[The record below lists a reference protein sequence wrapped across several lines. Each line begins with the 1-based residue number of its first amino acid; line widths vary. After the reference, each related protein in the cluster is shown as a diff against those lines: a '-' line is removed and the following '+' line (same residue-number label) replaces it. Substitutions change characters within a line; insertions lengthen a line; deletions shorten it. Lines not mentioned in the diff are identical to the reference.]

1 MQTTK
6 SNYEL
11 SQVIYQ
17 NQKQQY
23 KIGSLLYSSLLD
35 TDRTLSATEQN
46 YIKAVYDY
54 LLASINYQ
62 KAIGNY

>member
-6 SNYEL
+6 SNYDL
-11 SQVIYQ
+11 SKRIYE
-17 NQKQQY
+17 NQKQQHQL
-23 KIGSLLYSSLLD
+23 GSLQYTQLLETNRSL
-35 TDRTLSATEQN
+35 SIAEQN

-62 KAIGNY
+62 KAIGNF